1 MSVIAVV
8 LAAMAALIVLPWDTT
23 VIPGPIPRINK
34 PTLASQPLD
43 EPEFTRQIVKFPCSG
58 LQCEAW
64 LYLPKQP
71 IIDPPPIV
79 VMAHGLGAQKD
90 MGLESY
96 AARFA
101 AAGLA
106 AFVFDYRTFGGSDGE
121 PRHHVSPSMILADW
135 RSAVAYIYANLT
147 AQVDTSKLLLW
158 GTSFAGGHVLVI
170 GAELGD
176 NVTAIASQVRWLSLC
191 FQQVGSCALVVFDVV
206 VLAFTMAQLSDV
218 KLTYHPATANPG
230 CLFPLLP
237 ASSTCM
243 QWSLFVPHYLH
254 ANLPA
259 NIQLIGCCW
268 PGGQL
273 HVDNIINQQLPPPLP
288 SCAHGHSLYMPSFQ
302 VPFMDGRDT
311 LKRQLKM
318 RGPITTA
325 RGIIAGLHDVFRTM
339 AGLPAAYYPL
349 VAPPGV
355 FAYMNLNESEMER
368 YYSKH
373 PKDGYQVNP
382 LIACCRI

>member
-176 NVTAIASQVRWLSLC
+176 NVTAIASQV
-191 FQQVGSCALVVFDVV
+191 
-206 VLAFTMAQLSDV
+206 
-218 KLTYHPATANPG
+218 
-230 CLFPLLP
+230 
-237 ASSTCM
+237 
-243 QWSLFVPHYLH
+243 
-254 ANLPA
+254 
-259 NIQLIGCCW
+259 
-268 PGGQL
+268 
-273 HVDNIINQQLPPPLP
+273 
-288 SCAHGHSLYMPSFQ
+288 
-302 VPFMDGRDT
+302 PFMDGRDT

-373 PKDGYQVNP
+373 PKDGYQGGWRNMARARLILEGSRYRPIVSIPKIKAPTLIISASDDSLCYADTIRKGVASNP
-382 LIACCRI
+382 LVTHIERNTSHFGIYSPEQVELNSKVQLDFFLKHAVEGRKQR